1 MKSLNIT
8 NNLLKS
14 IRCNSSITLLKEAL
28 IEYMPSI
35 MTVLNEDEI
44 FILNKRYSDNQ
55 DYVFDYKR
63 ISLILK
69 KNMQ

>member
-69 KNMQ
+69 KLI